1 MLAEEKVVLCGE
13 QPESKQGRSIVSLR
27 TSGHERCFNLI
38 CFHWGGGANKLK
50 IQIDKSKRIDFRTK
64 QITYLLWRKK
74 KKTWEFLFIKVRFFF
89 FTAIVIRFDCNA
101 FLAFLITNSRE
112 KD

>member
-38 CFHWGGGANKLK
+38 CFQWGGGANKLK

-74 KKTWEFLFIKVRFFF
+74 KKRHG
-89 FTAIVIRFDCNA
+89 
-101 FLAFLITNSRE
+101 NSYLL
-112 KD
+112 K